1 MGQRARS
8 CPLEP
13 ETRMSSV
20 SANQN
25 ADINR
30 AQGRLGPIEPAH
42 AAMFTLLGGA
52 FVLVFF
58 RWMLKQHHFS
68 SKYVEDWGHAWF
80 VPLIAGFLIWQS
92 RHALMQ
98 KAREVFWPG
107 LLPVV
112 VGMACYFFFIIV
124 VPNHMLQGASM
135 ILTVFGL
142 VLMLF
147 GPGMMT
153 VLFPAVA
160 YLGFAVTISQQIMT
174 KATFGL
180 KLIASSGAG
189 LTLEVLGSVFNFD
202 VERNGNIITV
212 GGMPMDVA
220 DACSGMRTVVA
231 FLALGAAVAL
241 IACPHWWQ
249 RVWLMM
255 LAIPI
260 AIGLNI
266 VRVVVLGMLM
276 LWDPEL
282 STGEAHTMIG
292 TLLLVPGL
300 GAFLLVVW
308 ALNRAVVD
316 ESGGA
321 A

>member
-1 MGQRARS
+1 M
-8 CPLEP
+8 
-13 ETRMSSV
+13 TSV
-20 SANQN
+20 TANQ
-25 ADINR
+25 DSDTPR
-30 AQGRLGPIEPAH
+30 AQGRFGPIEPVH
-42 AAMFTLLGGA
+42 AVMFLVLSSA

-68 SKYVEDWGHAWF
+68 FKYMEDWGHAWF
-80 VPLIAGFLIWQS
+80 VPLIAGFVLWQQ
-92 RHALMQ
+92 RERLAQ

-112 VGMACYFFFIIV
+112 VGMACHFFFIIV
-124 VPNHMLQGASM
+124 VPNHMLQGAAM

-142 VLMLF
+142 VLMLL
-147 GPGMMT
+147 GPSVMT
-153 VLFPAVA
+153 IVFPAVA

-174 KATFGL
+174 KATFAL

-189 LTLEVLGSVFNFD
+189 IVLEVLGSLFKFD
-202 VERNGNIITV
+202 VETNGNIITV
-212 GGMPMDVA
+212 GGFPMNVA

-231 FLALGAAVAL
+231 FLALAAAVAL

-249 RVWLMM
+249 RVWLVMI
-255 LAIPI
+255 AIPI
-260 AIGLNI
+260 AIALNI
-266 VRVVVLGMLM
+266 VRVVVLGLIM
-276 LWDPEL
+276 LWDPDL

-300 GAFLLVVW
+300 GAFLLVVG

-316 ESGGA
+316 ESEGA